1 MSRRQKMFKRCFA
14 VVAALSIVGCA
25 QGQYQTVYP
34 SYNTYNPYGYYDYY
48 HPRPV
53 AVIVTPEVPNYSSC
67 DFYYRQNNSPMYPQ
81 CVAQVRKD
89 TDERNRRRIE
99 EAKRLYP
106 R

>member
-14 VVAALSIVGCA
+14 VVVALSVVGCA

-34 SYNTYNPYGYYDYY
+34 SYYPSGYYQQ
-48 HPRPV
+48 PRPV
-53 AVIVTPEVPNYSSC
+53 AVIVSPEIPNYSSC

-81 CVAQVRKD
+81 CVAQVRRD

-99 EAKRLYP
+99 EAKRFYP